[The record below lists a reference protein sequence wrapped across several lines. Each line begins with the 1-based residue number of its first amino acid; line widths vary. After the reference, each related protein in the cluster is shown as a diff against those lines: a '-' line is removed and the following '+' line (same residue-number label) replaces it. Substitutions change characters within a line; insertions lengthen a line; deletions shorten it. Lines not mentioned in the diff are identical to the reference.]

1 MVLSKSSEE
10 IQSKSWRSVLPVHPA
25 AALLP
30 PMSDAKLKELGE
42 DIKAHGQ
49 QTSIVIFVDDKGKHW
64 LLDGISRLEAMQR
77 SGLQVIENNALN
89 ILVVDW
95 QEIDDVDPIAYVL
108 SANLHRRHLSARDK
122 RELAGNLL
130 EMFPSK
136 SDRQIAE
143 MVGLSHPTIKVVR
156 AELETCGK
164 IFHVETR
171 IDTRKRKQP
180 ATKTP
185 KPTSAAGTDP
195 IHADHHHHDGGEHNQ
210 LAGRSSKLIGGTAA
224 ELEIPADQAAGAHH
238 GADQRTA
245 GALDGAATTSA
256 VPSPTISVNSKP
268 EKMSGSAIAAAFNLL
283 NAAGVDD
290 FLTLISPDHRFVL
303 KRHFDE
309 RTSDSAK
316 AEIAKLASESMAL
329 LTHPEHTR

>member
-42 DIKAHGQ
+42 DIKVRGQ
-49 QTSIVIFVDDKGKHW
+49 QTPIVIFVDDKVKHW

-89 ILVVDW
+89 ILAVDW

-156 AELETCGK
+156 AELETVVKKFSTSRPGS
-164 IFHVETR
+164 T
-171 IDTRKRKQP
+171 P
-180 ATKTP
+180 ASASSRRPRRRNRPPRLGPIRSTP
-185 KPTSAAGTDP
+185 T
-195 IHADHHHHDGGEHNQ
+195 
-210 LAGRSSKLIGGTAA
+210 
-224 ELEIPADQAAGAHH
+224 
-238 GADQRTA
+238 
-245 GALDGAATTSA
+245 AATTMMAES
-256 VPSPTISVNSKP
+256 TISLP
-268 EKMSGSAIAAAFNLL
+268 
-283 NAAGVDD
+283 AG
-290 FLTLISPDHRFVL
+290 P
-303 KRHFDE
+303 
-309 RTSDSAK
+309 
-316 AEIAKLASESMAL
+316 AS
-329 LTHPEHTR
+329 